1 MNNQNQSTEEIDI
14 LQFFSAIGN
23 MFKKLF
29 AGIKNIFVQLF
40 YVFLNFL
47 LLLKKYYLYFGIA
60 MLIGLGLSFLGK
72 GKQNSIYSAA
82 VTLRSNFGSQIP
94 LQEKIDLL
102 NALIKKKEFDVLAKE
117 LQIDSSTAS
126 HFTHFDMQPIIND
139 VFLIDDY
146 ENYLMSKDT
155 VVYKYI
161 EYKDYKKNIQ
171 NNNNLNNYWQIE
183 VLADVPEVFSTLNK
197 GIKGLLREDKSL
209 HQKENDYIKMLG
221 LTRTKT
227 LRSLEEIDTLRVVL
241 NKAMLRLSNNP
252 SEGSGVVVNSEKL
265 RGPEGPYN
273 LFYERYRLTNQLDRL
288 TQKIAKYS
296 QALVYINAFPQYGT
310 KQESIIDNKHVKY
323 PIYAFILV
331 LLGIFFL
338 QFNHYLNAYQ
348 KKKESQSI

>member
-1 MNNQNQSTEEIDI
+1 MNNQNQSKEEIDI

-23 MFKKLF
+23 MFKRFF

-47 LLLKKYYLYFGIA
+47 LLIKKYYLYFGVA

-72 GKQNSIYSAA
+72 NKQDSIYSAA
-82 VTLRSNFGSQIP
+82 ITLRTNFESQIP

-102 NALIKKKEFDVLAKE
+102 NTLIKKKKYDVLAKE
-117 LQIDSSTAS
+117 LQIDNSTAS
-126 HFTHFDMQPIIND
+126 HFTGFDMQPVIND

-161 EYKDYKKNIQ
+161 EFKDYKKNIR
-171 NNNNLNNYWQIE
+171 NNKSLNNYWKIE
-183 VLADVPEVFSTLNK
+183 AYADVPEVFNVLNK
-197 GIKGLLREDKSL
+197 GIRGLLREDKSL
-209 HQKENDYIKMLG
+209 HQKEDDYIKMLG
-221 LTRTKT
+221 LVRTKT
-227 LRSLEEIDTLRVVL
+227 LRSLDEIDTLRVVL
-241 NKAMLRLSNNP
+241 NKAMLSLSNNP
-252 SEGSGVVVNSEKL
+252 SEGSGIVVNSEKL

-296 QALVYINAFPQYGT
+296 QALVYLNAFPQYGT

-331 LLGIFFL
+331 LLGIFL
-338 QFNHYLNAYQ
+338 IQFNHYLNIYQ
-348 KKKESQSI
+348 KKKESQSV